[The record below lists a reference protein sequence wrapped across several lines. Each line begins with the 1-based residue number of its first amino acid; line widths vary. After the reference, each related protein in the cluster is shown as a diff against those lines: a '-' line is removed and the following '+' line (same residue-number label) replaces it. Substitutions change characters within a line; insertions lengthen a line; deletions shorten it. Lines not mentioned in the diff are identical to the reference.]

1 MKKIITLIGLL
12 MIAGIIGVAFYAKYY
27 SFDIVEYQNK
37 QYYLM
42 PLGWEVVSDTYY
54 YKEMDAV
61 IKPSNTKTKV
71 VLRNEEETV
80 LEEIIYWQELYYI
93 KKDIE
98 IDLDLASKVIYIDKD
113 KSKMQINQVDQL
125 ALFLNDETNKIDTN
139 PLAIDKILKGDYVG
153 SIYYFYDD
161 LLAYRAYD
169 YMYVESD
176 DQYYLIDY
184 RYINDIDCKDG
195 FAYTVKK

>member
-1 MKKIITLIGLL
+1 MKKIITLICLL
-12 MIAGIIGVAFYAKYY
+12 MIAGIIGVAFYANYY

-98 IDLDLASKVIYIDKD
+98 IDLDSASKVIYIDKD

-139 PLAIDKILKGDYVG
+139 PLAIDKILKGVYVG